1 MENLAIDQVAQA
13 FCHATKNTLEKGI
26 GKKVNFVKTIQ
37 SIPRVSI
44 RPDIGCFVQ
53 FSGDYNGLV
62 ALTFSS
68 AAALHVYRNYM
79 TTMGLPAEEL
89 VNDATSAEVA
99 DTIGEITNQIMG
111 RAMRMVEAKFDLNS
125 YFGQPKA
132 LSLSNGISLV
142 PEASNTNSM
151 SDNSEDCIFDNRRI
165 VFKLE
170 DSSRFYLEIAME
182 RIEFIMLES

>member
-1 MENLAIDQVAQA
+1 MDNLAIDQVAQA
-13 FCHATKNTLEKGI
+13 FCLATKNTLEKGT
-26 GKKVNFVKTIQ
+26 GKTVNFVKTIQ

-62 ALTFSS
+62 ALTFSA
-68 AAALHVYRNYM
+68 AAALHIYRNYM
-79 TTMGLPAEEL
+79 ITMGLPPEEL
-89 VNDATSAEVA
+89 VNDSTSAEVA
-99 DTIGEITNQIMG
+99 DTLGEITNQIMG

-132 LSLSNGISLV
+132 LSLNNGISLV
-142 PEASNTNSM
+142 PEASNTNTM
-151 SDNSEDCIFDNRRI
+151 TSDEDSVFDNRRI

-170 DSSRFYLEIAME
+170 DGSRFYLEIAME
-182 RIEFIMLES
+182 RIEFIVIDG

>member
-1 MENLAIDQVAQA
+1 MENLAIDQVALA
-13 FCHATKNTLEKGI
+13 FCLATKNTLEKGI
-26 GKKVNFVKTIQ
+26 GKVVTYVKTIQ

-53 FSGDYNGLV
+53 YSGDYNGLV
-62 ALTFSS
+62 ALTFSEMS
-68 AAALHVYRNYM
+68 ALYLYRNYM
-79 TTMGLPAEEL
+79 ITMGLPPEEL
-89 VNDATSAEVA
+89 VNDATSAEVV

-111 RAMRMVEAKFDLNS
+111 RAMRMVEAKYDLNA

-142 PEASNTNSM
+142 PEASTSNTMMADQDS
-151 SDNSEDCIFDNRRI
+151 IFDNRRI

-170 DSSRFYLEIAME
+170 DGSRFYLEIAME
-182 RIEFIMLES
+182 RIEFIKVE

>member
-1 MENLAIDQVAQA
+1 MENLAIDQVAVA
-13 FCHATKNTLEKGI
+13 FCLATKNTLEKGI
-26 GKKVNFVKTIQ
+26 GHEVNYVKTIQ

-62 ALTFSS
+62 ALTFS
-68 AAALHVYRNYM
+68 ADAALYLYRNYM
-79 TTMGLPAEEL
+79 ITMGLPAEEL
-89 VNDATSAEVA
+89 VSDATSAEVA

-111 RAMRMVEAKFDLNS
+111 RTMRMVEAKYDLNA

-132 LSLSNGISLV
+132 LSLNNGISLV
-142 PEASNTNSM
+142 PEASNSNTM
-151 SDNSEDCIFDNRRI
+151 ASDEASVFDNRRI

-170 DSSRFYLEIAME
+170 DSRFYLEIAME
-182 RIEFIMLES
+182 RIEFIKVE